1 VERGIEAL
9 LEVQREARV
18 EESLMEV
25 CVKRPAV
32 VGKAMERAIVG
43 IEGTVMHGQKKDA
56 GVWKSY

>member
-1 VERGIEAL
+1 
-9 LEVQREARV
+9 
-18 EESLMEV
+18 LMEV